1 MSDSSLDSRSQGLIN
16 RGSSL
21 ISSSS
26 TTASSLP
33 ANNYFNS
40 KREPNLKLKEDKA
53 PTERLP
59 GHVNNDG
66 LPSPVT
72 SRCGRG
78 RVNPEED
85 ILYQWRLS
93 RRLEEARREVKFVS
107 EQGSRQFQPPPSHT
121 VTSLAP
127 PQHNRN
133 MACDMIHSDDQ
144 PTKDVHTVTTG
155 IASWHGNALASA
167 NTNGLNY
174 GTTLDGGLMTG
185 VPGLGTGSAR
195 NRMGTGTGLDSGI
208 VEPILH
214 PYPLAQAAVTKHED
228 REKNIG
234 TLTDLCGVCSDK
246 HGGLKSPNSSPR
258 VNKKDGVVQ
267 TDPTFSAKEEETIC
281 KESMSTNT
289 ENLSPLSEQGEG
301 MGATKNHSTSPLLS
315 KQPEAWSSSSNR
327 EKELEISVNQ
337 SMISETTLTSVTQLD
352 QPTTA
357 VQAHTPIV
365 QEDKCHGSDR
375 LDLEQGVGV
384 EESSYWTITPYGS
397 PDSGRTHSLGPL
409 INEV

>member
-40 KREPNLKLKEDKA
+40 KREPNFILKEDKA

-59 GHVNNDG
+59 GHMNNDEV
-66 LPSPVT
+66 PSPVT

-78 RVNPEED
+78 RVNPDED
-85 ILYQWRLS
+85 ILYQWRLR

-107 EQGSRQFQPPPSHT
+107 EQGSRQFQPPPSHI

-133 MACDMIHSDDQ
+133 MTWAIIHSDDQ
-144 PTKDVHTVTTG
+144 STKDVHTLTTG
-155 IASWHGNALASA
+155 IASWCGNTLASA
-167 NTNGLNY
+167 GLDD
-174 GTTLDGGLMTG
+174 GTTLDGGMKTG
-185 VPGLGTGSAR
+185 IPGMGTGSASYG
-195 NRMGTGTGLDSGI
+195 MGFTGTGNGLGGG
-208 VEPILH
+208 PILH
-214 PYPLAQAAVTKHED
+214 PYPLSQAAVIKHED
-228 REKNIG
+228 KEKDIG
-234 TLTDLCGVCSDK
+234 TLTDLDGVVRDK
-246 HGGLKSPNSSPR
+246 YGGMKSPNSSHR
-258 VNKKDGVVQ
+258 VNVKDQVVQ
-267 TDPTFSAKEEETIC
+267 TDPAFTAKEEETTC

-289 ENLSPLSEQGEG
+289 ENLPPLSEQGEG
-301 MGATKNHSTSPLLS
+301 QGVMKSHSTIPPSG
-315 KQPEAWSSSSNR
+315 KQPEARSSSSDS
-327 EKELEISVNQ
+327 EEEPETAVNQ
-337 SMISETTLTSVTQLD
+337 SMISETTLTCVTQLN
-352 QPTTA
+352 QPTIV
-357 VQAHTPIV
+357 VQAHTLSLH
-365 QEDKCHGSDR
+365 EDKCHGSDR
-375 LDLEQGVGV
+375 LDLEQGAGV
-384 EESSYWTITPYGS
+384 EESSYWTITPCGS

>member
-40 KREPNLKLKEDKA
+40 KREPNFKLKEDIA
-53 PTERLP
+53 PSERLP

-66 LPSPVT
+66 VPSPVT

-85 ILYQWRLS
+85 ILYQWRLR

-121 VTSLAP
+121 LTSLAP

-133 MACDMIHSDDQ
+133 MTWDIIHSDDQ
-144 PTKDVHTVTTG
+144 PTKNVHTLTTG
-155 IASWHGNALASA
+155 IASWCGNTSAS
-167 NTNGLNY
+167 TKTTGLNN
-174 GTTLDGGLMTG
+174 GTTLDGTR
-185 VPGLGTGSAR
+185 VPGMETGSVS
-195 NRMGTGTGLDSGI
+195 NGMGFTGTGNGLGGG
-208 VEPILH
+208 PILH
-214 PYPLAQAAVTKHED
+214 PHSLSRAAVTKYED
-228 REKNIG
+228 REKDVG
-234 TLTDLCGVCSDK
+234 TLTDLDGVCTDK
-246 HGGLKSPNSSPR
+246 HSGLKSPNSSPG
-258 VNKKDGVVQ
+258 VNKKDQVVQ
-267 TDPTFSAKEEETIC
+267 TDPTFTAKEEETTC

-289 ENLSPLSEQGEG
+289 ENLPPLSEQGEG
-301 MGATKNHSTSPLLS
+301 MGATKSHSTIPPSS
-315 KQPEAWSSSSNR
+315 KQPEARSSSSDS
-327 EKELEISVNQ
+327 EEEPETAVNQ
-337 SMISETTLTSVTQLD
+337 SMISETTLTSVTQLN
-352 QPTTA
+352 QPMTV
-357 VQAHTPIV
+357 VQEHTLSLH
-365 QEDKCHGSDR
+365 EDKCHGSDR
-375 LDLEQGVGV
+375 LDLEQGAGV
-384 EESSYWTITPYGS
+384 EESSCWTITPCGS